1 MKDESRMRYKTLVQ
15 SLMVGFNFLKCCWI
29 NRPKSNTPGPF
40 VYGSTLI
47 SNYYKASTVLC
58 KYRTLTQTLTE
69 MVIISFE
76 SDVNTEHPS
85 L

>member
-29 NRPKSNTPGPF
+29 NRPKSNTPGSF

-47 SNYYKASTVLC
+47 NNYYKASTLRVVL
-58 KYRTLTQTLTE
+58 T
-69 MVIISFE
+69 
-76 SDVNTEHPS
+76 NTGRLHI

>member
-15 SLMVGFNFLKCCWI
+15 SLMVGFNFLKCCWV

-47 SNYYKASTVLC
+47 NNYYKASTLGV
-58 KYRTLTQTLTE
+58 
-69 MVIISFE
+69 VFP
-76 SDVNTEHPS
+76 NTERLHI
-85 L
+85 LQRTN